1 MIEVLVFGLV
11 ALSTICLWL
20 LIEGRKSPKF
30 LIWFI
35 PLLLILVSSTYVT
48 YTSILGFPRVT
59 TPSKGLYLKH
69 YIDEPYW
76 IYLWILG
83 EGNIPMSYQVVYS
96 RKKHEVLEGV
106 KGKSDEGKFMVL
118 GEANSDKFG
127 DEEIDEGEDSGGGFT
142 IGGDMSFYEWDFETN
157 MPSKNLDNINNT
169 NIKEQN
175 R

>member
-35 PLLLILVSSTYVT
+35 PLLLMLVSSTYVT

-59 TPSKGLYLKH
+59 TPHKGLYLKH

-106 KGKSDEGKFMVL
+106 EGKSEEGKFMVL
-118 GEANSDKFG
+118 GESNSDTFG
-127 DEEIDEGEDSGGGFT
+127 DVENDEKGDSGGGFT
-142 IGGDMSFYEWDFETN
+142 FGGDISFYEWDFETN
-157 MPSKNLDNINNT
+157 MPSKNV
-169 NIKEQN
+169 E
-175 R
+175 